1 MSWPPITIHLGV
13 LQYKAQPASCPF
25 QPAIQYLYCNTI
37 FFHCTPYIAIPCNT
51 IPQPTC
57 KPHCNTIPC
66 IAIQFFQPNKPS
78 CNTNSCLAIQLP
90 SQNCTPKLPCH
101 NIHVQM
107 GSSPFIHCT
116 KKKKFLVFFSL
127 FIFFFPILFPATR
140 NTQKKYPSIV
150 FFFIFHPIH
159 QIISYK
165 FIFFIFFCFPHYKT
179 LENDFLPLIFFFI
192 ILTQIYKNLFY
203 SLFFNFT
210 PCKTSENIFFISKPN
225 KFIKI

>member
-1 MSWPPITIHLGV
+1 M
-13 LQYKAQPASCPF
+13 
-25 QPAIQYLYCNTI
+25 YCNTKPSLP
-37 FFHCTPYIAIPCNT
+37 HALSSLQYNT
-51 IPQPTC
+51 
-57 KPHCNTIPC
+57 C
-66 IAIQFFQPNKPS
+66 IAIQFFSTALHILQYP
-78 CNTNSCLAIQLP
+78 AIQFP
-90 SQNCTPKLPCH
+90 SLLASLIAIQFPILQYNFSSLTSLVAIQILVLQYNYLAKTALQNY
-101 NIHVQM
+101 HVTIQCLYCDTISM
-107 GSSPFIHCT
+107 CKWAVAHLFTAP
-116 KKKKFLVFFSL
+116 KKKNFSFFFLYSFFFS
-127 FIFFFPILFPATR
+127 ILFPATR

-150 FFFIFHPIH
+150 FFLIFHPIH